1 MEFEDIL
8 KMEAAKEVNGKK
20 EVTPYKAPAISRGFD
35 TRAVMADLN
44 SLELKC
50 TGLINEANAL
60 EITTA
65 SEKMEATNLS
75 GDLQELSKQV
85 KNKCESF
92 LEPFKKI
99 TSAIN
104 GPKKRI
110 IEAATTAKN
119 IVNQKII
126 QYKKQEEINQ
136 ARQQKIIDEQTAQLQ
151 KKLKAQAKELNI
163 EAPKVAPIKAPK
175 PVTIIRG
182 DSGASVYTRKGW
194 KCEIVEPEKVP
205 FALKDKDGNE
215 KFRLCLPSMKLLN
228 QAVKMGE
235 RDIPGCRIY
244 KDETPVTRTG

>member
-20 EVTPYKAPAISRGFD
+20 EITPYKAPEITRGFD

-44 SLELKC
+44 ALELKC
-50 TGLINEANAL
+50 TGLINEATAL

-65 SEKMEATNLS
+65 SEKMDATNIS
-75 GDLQELSKQV
+75 GALQELSKQV
-85 KNKCESF
+85 KTKCESF

-110 IEAATTAKN
+110 MEAATTAKN
-119 IVNQKII
+119 IVNQKIF

-151 KKLKAQAKELNI
+151 KKLKAQAAELKI
-163 EAPKVAPIKAPK
+163 EAPRVAPIKAPK
-175 PVTIIRG
+175 PVTIVRG

-194 KCEIVEPEKVP
+194 KCEIVDPDKVP
-205 FALKDKDGNE
+205 FALKGKDGKE
-215 KFRLCLPSMKLLN
+215 RFRLCIPSMKLLN
-228 QAVKMGE
+228 QAVKMGVRE
-235 RDIPGCRIY
+235 IPGCRIFE
-244 KDETPVTRTG
+244 DETPITKSA